1 MLCRVNLNW
10 VYEFT
15 SIENIMQ
22 RNRYVLNSKI
32 IKDLGM
38 VKLAIFAESLVRF
51 TLSDAVSLVFN
62 TVFRFIATRSSVNLV
77 VFVCCYL
84 MKRFIRVSKGFS
96 LLKRLLLHMSQNIC
110 LHLCLRYIWWL
121 KTKTC
126 ASLVRYC
133 TQWFIVANYYFHAL
147 TNLYVH
153 YGLAKVNIVLWHINF
168 RLNIHD
174 FWFFCIFVQFCK

>member
-1 MLCRVNLNW
+1 
-10 VYEFT
+10 
-15 SIENIMQ
+15 MQ

-96 LLKRLLLHMSQNIC
+96 LLKRSLLHMSQNIC
-110 LHLCLRYIWWL
+110 LHLCLRYI
-121 KTKTC
+121 
-126 ASLVRYC
+126 
-133 TQWFIVANYYFHAL
+133 
-147 TNLYVH
+147 
-153 YGLAKVNIVLWHINF
+153 
-168 RLNIHD
+168 
-174 FWFFCIFVQFCK
+174 